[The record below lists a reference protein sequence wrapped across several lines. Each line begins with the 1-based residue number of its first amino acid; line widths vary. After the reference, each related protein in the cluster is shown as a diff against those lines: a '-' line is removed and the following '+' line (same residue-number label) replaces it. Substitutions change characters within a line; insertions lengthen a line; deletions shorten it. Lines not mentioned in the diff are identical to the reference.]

1 MSKQKVQNYLHELIK
16 NLSQTEKRYF
26 KLLAKQQTPG
36 KKNDYIKLFEEIDK
50 QDKFDEEKIRE
61 KFKGTPIEKR
71 YASLKK
77 YLYEL
82 VIKSLTFYNSETIS
96 SIKVRRMLDAA
107 EILQQKGLHHQAI
120 RKLKKADLVAEE
132 LGMSFLQYEIR
143 QLLMDCILISEH
155 ELEVEEFN
163 AFKKKQNS
171 LTESI
176 TVTNKIQSMR
186 FDIEFQSEIEN
197 EKPEFKTALFSIENK
212 IKDNPNKLLFFSTI
226 SNHSKSVKNTEKARI
241 YDALNVDLFNDG
253 KLNRKTL
260 PSNFINAILNKLEGL
275 NFNKDRVEIFS
286 LLNISIEFFEDTNNS
301 YYNKN
306 NDYAHL
312 LALELNFALQSEDL
326 ISINQ
331 TSEKVKD
338 YLSNKRNKLNPS
350 IHKSLVYYLSW
361 SEIKNKKFKSALIFS
376 NDILRMNQMAKSKKG
391 FAEAVIQNI
400 IIHYELKNFSYL
412 EFAIKSF
419 AKELKK
425 RSEFS
430 ASESVVFEFFF
441 NNLGEI
447 GSSSISTNVMFK
459 LLAGQYEAKKTK
471 SENHSFLLL
480 NWIKEKSEKATEE
493 VFNL

>member
-50 QDKFDEEKIRE
+50 QDEFDEEKIKE

-96 SIKVRRMLDAA
+96 SVKVRRMLDAA
-107 EILQQKGLHHQAI
+107 EILQQKGLYHQAI
-120 RKLKKADLVAEE
+120 RKLKKADLIAEE
-132 LGMSFLQYEIR
+132 LGMSFLQHEVR

-155 ELEVEEFN
+155 ELEEEEFKS
-163 AFKKKQNS
+163 FKKKQNS

-176 TVTNKIQSMR
+176 AVTNEIQNMR

-197 EKPEFKTALFSIENK
+197 EKPAFKVALFDIEDK
-212 IKDNPNKLLFFSTI
+212 IKDNANKRLFFNTI
-226 SNHSKSVKNTEKARI
+226 SNHSKSTNNTNKARM

-260 PSNFINAILNKLEGL
+260 PSNYINAILNKLEGL
-275 NFNKDRVEIFS
+275 SFDKDRIEIFN
-286 LLNISIEFFEDTNNS
+286 LLNISIEFFEDNNNS

-312 LALELNFALQSEDL
+312 LALELNFALQSDDL
-326 ISINQ
+326 ININQ
-331 TSEKVKD
+331 TSGKVKD

-350 IHKSLVYYLSW
+350 IYKRLVYNLSW
-361 SEIKNKKFKSALIFS
+361 TEIKNEKFKSALVFS
-376 NDILRMNQMAKSKKG
+376 NELLSENQITKSNKG

-430 ASESVVFEFFF
+430 ESESIVFEFFF
-441 NNLGEI
+441 NNLGKI
-447 GSSSISTNVMFK
+447 GGSSMSTNIMFK
-459 LLAGQYEAKKTK
+459 LLAGQYEAKKTNADNQ
-471 SENHSFLLL
+471 SYLLL
-480 NWIKEKSEKATEE
+480 NWIKEKAEKVTDEA
-493 VFNL
+493 LSL